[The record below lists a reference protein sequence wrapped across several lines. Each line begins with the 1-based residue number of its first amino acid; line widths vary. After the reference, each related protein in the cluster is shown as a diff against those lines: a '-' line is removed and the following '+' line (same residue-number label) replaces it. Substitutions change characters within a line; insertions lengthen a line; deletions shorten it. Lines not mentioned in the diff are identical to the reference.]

1 MKDYYFF
8 KLKIMKE
15 VNFLEYIIKSIV
27 DNKDSVVIEKKEDE
41 LWILLTL
48 SIDKRDM
55 WTIIWKNW
63 NTINSIRT
71 ILRIFGLQINKKIN
85 IKVLD

>member
-1 MKDYYFF
+1 MNEIEF
-8 KLKIMKE
+8 LK
-15 VNFLEYIIKSIV
+15 YIIKSIIS
-27 DNKDSVVIEKKEDE
+27 NKNSIEINRIEDE
-41 LWILLTL
+41 FWILLVL
-48 SIDKRDM
+48 KVDKNDM

-71 ILRIFGLQINKKIN
+71 LMRIYWLKINKKIN

>member
-1 MKDYYFF
+1 MTE
-8 KLKIMKE
+8 IQ
-15 VNFLEYIIKSIV
+15 FLEYIIKSIV
-27 DNKDSVVIEKKEDE
+27 NNKDSVKIERKEDE
-41 LWILLTL
+41 LWILLIL
-48 SIDKRDM
+48 SVDKNDM

>member
-1 MKDYYFF
+1 MN
-8 KLKIMKE
+8 E
-15 VNFLEYIIKSIV
+15 VQFLEYIIKSV
-27 DNKDSVVIEKKEDE
+27 VNNKDIVKIEKKEDE

-48 SIDKRDM
+48 SVDKNDM

-71 ILRIFGLQINKKIN
+71 IVRIYGLQINKKIN

>member
-1 MKDYYFF
+1 MT
-8 KLKIMKE
+8 E
-15 VNFLEYIIKSIV
+15 VQFLEYIIKSIV
-27 DNKDSVVIEKKEDE
+27 TNKEAVKIDKKEDE
-41 LWILLTL
+41 LWVLLTL
-48 SIDKRDM
+48 SLDKTDM

-71 ILRIFGLQINKKIN
+71 LIRIFWLQLNKKIN